1 MAFWHRKKKKQ
12 NSLRAEE
19 NAQEQNLSQEVAEEM
34 TGEEK
39 RLSEKELAAE
49 RVVPKGKAEQKRFVQ
64 ACLESIR
71 ECERQT
77 EIARAEYGQ
86 VTEYLTD
93 IQKIDRIAGEE
104 REKLLELCKRIQR
117 LLQERNQY
125 KNRTLTITERQMRRF
140 DRYQDELIDEI
151 KKMYEQE
158 AYQKALDGDL
168 EKLHAEKKKIR
179 KEKEDIVEKQ
189 HALKVMAK
197 FLIALIL
204 SLFVLFVAIY
214 FALET
219 DMTFPYLA
227 TVLLAAIS
235 ATVLLLNQ
243 IKTEET

>member
-140 DRYQDELIDEI
+140 DRYQIGRASCRE
-151 KKMYEQE
+151 
-158 AYQKALDGDL
+158 
-168 EKLHAEKKKIR
+168 R
-179 KEKEDIVEKQ
+179 V
-189 HALKVMAK
+189 
-197 FLIALIL
+197 
-204 SLFVLFVAIY
+204 
-214 FALET
+214 
-219 DMTFPYLA
+219 
-227 TVLLAAIS
+227 
-235 ATVLLLNQ
+235 
-243 IKTEET
+243 